1 MSGKIS
7 DFSELLTVADGDLLE
22 IVDVSDTSGSSN
34 GTNKKITKAS
44 LVTDIA
50 TTNITGLTSSVA
62 ELNILDG
69 VTATTAEV
77 NYLSGVTS
85 AIQTQLNAKQAT
97 IALTASRAVVSDGSG
112 ALAAATTTSTEIGY
126 VNGVTSAIQTQLDA
140 KTIKSTLTT
149 KGDIYAATA
158 ASTPARLG
166 VGTDGYVLTADSA
179 ETTGLK
185 WAAASGGTSYWTDV
199 PGTPTRVSDTQFTI
213 TDTSNANLYDLL
225 FKKGVVLKWLES
237 TTFQTA
243 MVISSSYSANAVT
256 INLVGDSLTAGFTA
270 MKYCIQM
277 AMKETFIVAG
287 TLSAATDT
295 AKTFYPS
302 QDIYPLSCDA
312 RVKTA
317 GTTNATEFDIN
328 DDGTSVF
335 GGTAASIA
343 STATTDIDNA
353 AAAPTTAIVAG
364 SVVTLDTNSVSTT
377 APIEAYVDLFFY
389 PVSWRYR

>member
-44 LVTDIA
+44 LVTDID
-50 TTNITGLTSSVA
+50 TTDITGLTSSVA
-62 ELNILDG
+62 ELNILTG
-69 VTATTAEV
+69 VTATPAEV

-112 ALAAATTTSTEIGY
+112 VLAAATTTSTEIGY

-140 KTIKSTLTT
+140 KTVKSTLTT

-166 VGTDGYVLTADSA
+166 VGTDGYVLTADSI

-243 MVISSSYSANAVT
+243 MVISSSYSSDVVT
-256 INLVGDSLTAGFTA
+256 INIVGDSLTAGFTA
-270 MKYCIQM
+270 MKYCIVKAQ
-277 AMKETFIVAG
+277 KETFIIAG
-287 TLSAATDT
+287 TLAAATDIT
-295 AKTFYPS
+295 KTWYPPS
-302 QDIYPLSCDA
+302 GVYLLSVDA
-312 RVKTA
+312 FVKTA
-317 GTTNATEFDIN
+317 GTTNATIFDLN
-328 DDGTSVF
+328 VSGTTKF
-335 GGTAASIA
+335 TAKPQIA
-343 STATTDIDNA
+343 SAATSGLNFVADTPSTEVA
-353 AAAPTTAIVAG
+353 AAAP
-364 SVVTLDTNSVSTT
+364 VTVDVDSVSTT
-377 APIEAYVDLFFY
+377 APIEAYIDLFY
-389 PVSWRYR
+389 VPSDWRYR